1 MDFQDLKKIGVVLKR
16 AMYFLT
22 CNGRTM
28 YPVKLEQ
35 DYIARNLL
43 DAGEKLPQ
51 EVRDMTYQQLSL
63 FDDVRFGGGVN
74 EKNLCV

>member
-1 MDFQDLKKIGVVLKR
+1 M
-16 AMYFLT
+16 
-22 CNGRTM
+22 M

-43 DAGEKLPQ
+43 DAGERLPQ
-51 EVRDMTYQQLSL
+51 EVRGMTYQQLSL
-63 FDDVRFGGGVN
+63 FDDVSFGGGVN

>member
-1 MDFQDLKKIGVVLKR
+1 M
-16 AMYFLT
+16 
-22 CNGRTM
+22 M

-35 DYIARNLL
+35 NYIARNLL
-43 DAGEKLPQ
+43 DAGERLPQ
-51 EVRDMTYQQLSL
+51 EVRGMTYQQLSL